1 MEIYFIVF
9 NQHQTETQKYAYIFY
24 GLLVIIF
31 FLIPSDHLTDEI
43 AQKSNN
49 HRKNLCELC
58 NFTREN
64 NVISSKN
71 SLSCHFGQL
80 QAL

>member
-43 AQKSNN
+43 AHKSNN
-49 HRKNLCELC
+49 HRKNL
-58 NFTREN
+58 FRI
-64 NVISSKN
+64 V
-71 SLSCHFGQL
+71 
-80 QAL
+80 